1 MTREYMKS
9 QIVKSFFVCGMLLY
23 CTTMKAGVQTDPA
36 LTGAIIDQMEVLK
49 NIFKKRENTQNKI
62 IAAETSVSL
71 AMERMHD
78 VEDKVLGYMA
88 NVQAGF
94 QNLYDIKRAGELVA
108 VDIPKNMDL
117 VRRAVKVGGF
127 QGTILSVTVGDEL
140 KDITLEMMSL
150 YPFLEQLV
158 TSGSYSYDDYDESGN
173 VVTKKKKVNLLDSS
187 ERYYICNTVLTKLE
201 NINTSLYLL
210 AWEIQTLRW
219 RDLFY
224 RLDPDGWCS
233 IMAGANIAQ
242 SIISDWNYN
251 LRYWNY

>member
-1 MTREYMKS
+1 MKS
-9 QIVKSFFVCGMLLY
+9 RIAKTFIAGIMLFS
-23 CTTMKAGVQTDPA
+23 CSTIKAGVQTDPV

-49 NIFKKRENTQNKI
+49 KIFKNRENTQNKI

-71 AMERMHD
+71 AMERMHQ
-78 VEDKVLGYMA
+78 VEDKILGYMA

-108 VDIPKNMDL
+108 VDIPRNMNL

-127 QGTILSVTVGDEL
+127 QGTALSITVGDEL

-158 TSGSYSYDDYDESGN
+158 TSGSYNYDDYDESGN

-187 ERYYICNTVLTKLE
+187 ERYYICNTVLSKLE
-201 NINTSLYLL
+201 NINTGLYLL
-210 AWEIQTLRW
+210 AWEIETMRW

-224 RLDPDGWCS
+224 KLDPDGWCN

-242 SIISDWNYN
+242 GVINDWNYN
-251 LRYWNY
+251 IKYWNY